1 VRIEIRIVKS
11 APPGLRDRVIAGLLI
26 EFRYEI
32 RPIGGRIEVMG
43 HVGAA
48 RRAPGNIDQYD
59 WKAAGAKGFSEQS
72 CLADNLMRRM
82 GERKSDNSIL

>member
-1 VRIEIRIVKS
+1 
-11 APPGLRDRVIAGLLI
+11 
-26 EFRYEI
+26 
-32 RPIGGRIEVMG
+32 MG

-82 GERKSDNSIL
+82 GERKSDNSLL